1 MGHARDSRYAP
12 RSHDDVVR
20 LLATQPFGWLVSAGG
35 PDACFTPLPLRAEQD
50 ADGQVI
56 ALRGHLA
63 RRNPHVARLRRD
75 PRAQALIIGPHAYVS
90 PSWLD
95 DRTQAPS
102 WNYAAVM
109 FDLELQLDEAE
120 PPVREEL
127 DALVTQME
135 DGRPKA
141 WALDEMGERF
151 ARLATGVT
159 AFRAQVLETRATF
172 KLGQDEARHDF
183 AQLLAGLDASGEDVV
198 ANWMRDFAA
207 SSEPSA

>member
-1 MGHARDSRYAP
+1 MGHARDSRYTP

-35 PDACFTPLPLRAEQD
+35 DDAAFTPLPLRAERD
-50 ADGQVI
+50 AEGKVV
-56 ALRGHLA
+56 ALLGHMA

-75 PRAQALIIGPHAYVS
+75 ARAQALIIGPHAYVS

-102 WNYAAVM
+102 WNYAAVV
-109 FDLELQLDEAE
+109 FDLEVALDEQE
-120 PPVREEL
+120 PAIRQEL

-135 DGRPKA
+135 AGRAKA

-159 AFRAQVLETRATF
+159 AFRARVLETRATF

-183 AQLLAGLDASGEDVV
+183 AQLLQGLDAGGEQTV
-198 ANWMRDFAA
+198 ADWMREFAA
-207 SSEPSA
+207 SSEPSE

>member
-12 RSHDDVVR
+12 RSQDDVLR
-20 LLATQPFGWLVSAGG
+20 LLATQPFAWLVSAGG
-35 PDACFTPLPLRAEQD
+35 EDAAFTPLPLRAELD
-50 ADGQVI
+50 ADGGLV

-75 PRAQALIIGPHAYVS
+75 GRAQALLIGPHAYVS

-102 WNYAAVM
+102 WNYAAAM
-109 FDLELQLDEAE
+109 FELEVTVSEEPADIRAE
-120 PPVREEL
+120 L
-127 DALVTQME
+127 AALVSQME
-135 DGRPKA
+135 AGRPRA
-141 WALDEMGERF
+141 WALDEMGERY

-159 AFRAQVLETRATF
+159 ALRGAVREVRATF

-183 AQLLAGLDASGEDVV
+183 AQLLAGLQTGGELALVE
-198 ANWMRDFAA
+198 WMRDFAGDVGA
-207 SSEPSA
+207 SA